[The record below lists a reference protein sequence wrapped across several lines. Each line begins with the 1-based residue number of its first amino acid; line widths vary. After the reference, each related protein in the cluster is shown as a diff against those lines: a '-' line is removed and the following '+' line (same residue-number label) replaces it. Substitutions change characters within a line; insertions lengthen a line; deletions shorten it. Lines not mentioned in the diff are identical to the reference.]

1 MKYYVLD
8 TKEES
13 DECRKYCLEAFLS
26 NKSGPAYLNQ
36 TTQWSEE
43 QQRLTDE
50 KYIVPVCP
58 QLGTFGYSVE
68 NSSEDWFPP
77 EEETIVE

>member
-26 NKSGPAYLNQ
+26 NKSGSDYLNQ

-43 QQRLTDE
+43 QQRLTDG

-58 QLGTFGYSVE
+58 QLGTFGYHIE
-68 NSSEDWFPP
+68 TATDDWFT
-77 EEETIVE
+77 EE